1 MVFGVV
7 GWLVLFVGVA
17 KPAGVVGPA
26 GFGAL
31 GLRLGVIGLFVGALV
46 FGQVGRFRL
55 WLCR

>member
-7 GWLVLFVGVA
+7 DGWLVLAGMA

-46 FGQVGRFRL
+46 AGRVGRFRL

>member
-26 GFGAL
+26 GFGVL
-31 GLRLGVIGLFVGALV
+31 GLCLGVIGLFVGALV
-46 FGQVGRFRL
+46 FGRVGRFRL
-55 WLCR
+55 WL